1 MYNSPKLLATA
12 VLAATLAAC
21 GAQDSGESAATDAAG
36 ADTQV
41 MEDSR
46 SLSFS
51 VNVDQALTAGVSATN
66 ATITLT
72 KGELQRSQTIPLD
85 GDNLNVSF
93 NSLPIGDYQIAVQV
107 FDGSDV
113 VAAGTGAATIAADT
127 QSEVSLVL
135 NPVTGN
141 LQLNLCM
148 PDSSVEYQ
156 SGSVSAVYT
165 ALPDDET
172 GFRKDVMTESA
183 AIELNQKLTSGSEME
198 IKLRVGSGEITP
210 EQGFLVPPPI
220 PGGAE
225 PDKPIKNIDHG
236 ASLSIVMND
245 ETKLSISGCDTAM
258 YALAQPDGIEFV
270 FVIDTDFSANL
281 ISSELG
287 TIKST
292 QLTVSVDLSKEG
304 YEFPDDVKDLKE
316 IDLTQF
322 DQAKVYAGVPMPDSG
337 TGLAALSAGFSNMKL
352 LSVYIGDT
360 EQQSPT
366 WE

>member
-41 MEDSR
+41 TEDSR
-46 SLSFS
+46 SLAFS

-148 PDSSVEYQ
+148 PDSGVEYVHGNHSSTLILNEPPELIDSNNVEFYQ
-156 SGSVSAVYT
+156 LRNSLVGKTALSVDYSFGDGIDMFAGVESGEAFNKVVDHGASVTVTADGQVIAAASGCNNEMLYEISADSFRVMYKISGGYDQGIDISLGGVPLGQILADGLGVIIEYRDTNNDAIPANATQVSELNFANFDSQKVYVGIPRLTGTSGSVSLLIDSV
-165 ALPDDET
+165 DDLIT
-172 GFRKDVMTESA
+172 QRGFAAESA
-183 AIELNQKLTSGSEME
+183 E
-198 IKLRVGSGEITP
+198 V
-210 EQGFLVPPPI
+210 
-220 PGGAE
+220 
-225 PDKPIKNIDHG
+225 
-236 ASLSIVMND
+236 SLPV
-245 ETKLSISGCDTAM
+245 
-258 YALAQPDGIEFV
+258 Q
-270 FVIDTDFSANL
+270 
-281 ISSELG
+281 
-287 TIKST
+287 
-292 QLTVSVDLSKEG
+292 
-304 YEFPDDVKDLKE
+304 
-316 IDLTQF
+316 
-322 DQAKVYAGVPMPDSG
+322 
-337 TGLAALSAGFSNMKL
+337 
-352 LSVYIGDT
+352 
-360 EQQSPT
+360 
-366 WE
+366 